1 MFKAAFCK
9 EVKGI
14 CQRTQHIVPI
24 ITDHANQILD
34 PSFFLNEQFINKEVI
49 KLIEHFISKKSGIGN
64 LLKEFEVE

>member
-1 MFKAAFCK
+1 M
-9 EVKGI
+9 
-14 CQRTQHIVPI
+14 VPI